1 MGMTQAIARSI
12 ARDAGNRH
20 ARAFNRQSWNENDYS
35 VAVSVYNRLWPVER
49 QLAEL
54 RKAA

>member
-20 ARAFNRQSWNENDYS
+20 ARAFNRRLWDENDYS

-54 RKAA
+54 RTVT